1 MSLAKRYKAKQNYG
15 LQPQEDSKHALAD
28 IRWQRIVHND
38 LENIPMGLIIAW
50 CSLMSAY
57 SSQLHILCMFIFMIS
72 RALHTVSYAWEMQ
85 PHRAIFWFVALLA
98 VFIMATNGTVGA
110 FLN

>member
-1 MSLAKRYKAKQNYG
+1 LAKRYKAKQNYG

-57 SSQLHILCMFIFMIS
+57 
-72 RALHTVSYAWEMQ
+72 
-85 PHRAIFWFVALLA
+85 
-98 VFIMATNGTVGA
+98 
-110 FLN
+110 